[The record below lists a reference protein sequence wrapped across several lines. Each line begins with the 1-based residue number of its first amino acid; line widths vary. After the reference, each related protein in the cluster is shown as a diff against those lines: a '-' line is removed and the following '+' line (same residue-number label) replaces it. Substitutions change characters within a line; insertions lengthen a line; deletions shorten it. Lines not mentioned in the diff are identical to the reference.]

1 MPRFHRYETY
11 SEMFHTR
18 MEEKAAWLTVQRCR
32 RLLWG
37 PVRWNGGSSDSCVP
51 AIRAGNAIH
60 HRYSDLPRTK
70 EVFLHK
76 PNRVFDSS
84 LAFRVCLIR
93 HPKPDILF
101 CTEIFKD
108 SGLND
113 LTIDFTGDKH
123 GVLVDD
129 QFFKASSK
137 PAETMID
144 RLTDFF

>member
-1 MPRFHRYETY
+1 MDPLILALQPSGQGTPYIIDT
-11 SEMFHTR
+11 
-18 MEEKAAWLTVQRCR
+18 
-32 RLLWG
+32 G
-37 PVRWNGGSSDSCVP
+37 
-51 AIRAGNAIH
+51 
-60 HRYSDLPRTK
+60 DLPRTK

-101 CTEIFKD
+101 CTEIYKD

-113 LTIDFTGDKH
+113 FTIDFTGDKH